1 LPIAAALACVLV
13 VTPGIVAATEP
24 AVQCRDIRESKL
36 QLEREASGIMFDL
49 PADTQRFIEQR
60 FGPDAGAVLV
70 NLGAVSAYLN
80 SHPTAFEGLNRFRI
94 KGDLTGTTGP
104 IFLISAI
111 CTPLC
116 SSFELHRSSDGF
128 SASP

>member
-1 LPIAAALACVLV
+1 MTEIRTTFVPGVVRVAATPRVADTWLLPIAAALACVLI

-60 FGPDAGAVLV
+60 FGPNAGAVLV

-80 SHPTAFEGLNRFRI
+80 SHPTAF
-94 KGDLTGTTGP
+94 
-104 IFLISAI
+104 
-111 CTPLC
+111 
-116 SSFELHRSSDGF
+116 
-128 SASP
+128 